1 MNTIG
6 NVVVFSSSLEHLHRP
21 ACSLPKYETKKP
33 TDGKCY
39 EGLFENRFIIISLK
53 RAQKQ
58 LRFKRSQLSER
69 MQQAVEAL
77 PAPINIPEGMTMKQF
92 VKLRGASLM
101 TVLYHARYVENNAEE
116 ILSKIRGS
124 NRGKMMKFVEAMC
137 YPAK

>member
-1 MNTIG
+1 M
-6 NVVVFSSSLEHLHRP
+6 L
-21 ACSLPKYETKKP
+21 
-33 TDGKCY
+33 
-39 EGLFENRFIIISLK
+39 
-53 RAQKQ
+53 
-58 LRFKRSQLSER
+58 
-69 MQQAVEAL
+69 QAVEAL

-101 TVLYHARYVENNAEE
+101 TLLYHARYVENNAEE